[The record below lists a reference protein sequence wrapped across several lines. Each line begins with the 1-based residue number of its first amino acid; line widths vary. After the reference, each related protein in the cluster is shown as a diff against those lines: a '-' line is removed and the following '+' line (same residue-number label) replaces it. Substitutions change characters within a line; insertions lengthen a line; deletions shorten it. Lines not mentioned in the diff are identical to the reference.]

1 MSNIVYILEHVAEY
15 DNGHEDIKRIGIFAN
30 LEDAQN
36 AQNQVKDKSGFREFP
51 DGFHIDE
58 LTVGFV
64 SWKEGFVGTITDE
77 EWENWGNENSTL

>member
-1 MSNIVYILEHVAEY
+1 MSNTVYVLEHVAEY
-15 DNGHEDIKRIGIFAN
+15 ENGREDIKRIGIFAN
-30 LEDAQN
+30 LEDAQS

-58 LTVGFV
+58 LMVGFV

-77 EWENWGNENSTL
+77 EWENWGNQNSTS